1 MNLMKYFNFKYLKEN
16 LKKSKVFVIFMLI
29 LFPILNTVMIFM
41 SNYNNVN
48 IYNLDMTS
56 GITIF
61 LLYLLPIL
69 LSFILFGYV
78 FKKKSIDFIGSMPL
92 SKKTIFIT
100 NTIGGIIL
108 ITAMFLITS
117 ILFLISDLILPNV
130 IIPFGLII
138 DYFIL
143 FTLSYILMFSISNI
157 AVSISGNKPTSIV
170 VILLITFL
178 IPFTSFYVSERWFN
192 TYDKINYEE
201 TESYVRCYDDNKK
214 YTLPSAYIIN
224 EMDYQDDTSLYN
236 LTSIPRTIILII
248 TYIGLG
254 IFLFNKKELEV
265 SETSFKTYKMHIFVK
280 TLTFIPIMLI
290 TYEILID
297 GTLPA
302 IIFMLIILLIYNF
315 VYDMIL
321 KRRIDEIKK
330 NTIVFLLTIIGLTV
344 ILNLIP
350 EKEHLNLTKFNKNDI
365 KEIYYDFEV
374 NDVAVSKNYYDI
386 LLNGIKIYE
395 KTHEDAYN
403 GEYDNYVIFEYK
415 LELNNNKKFY
425 VDSLISED
433 KYNEL
438 YQEYN
443 KNQRQIDIKNNI
455 ARTALNDYVLLDKDI
470 EKLMIKDNNN
480 IKNGL
485 NINVY
490 KYVDHELKQ
499 ETFNSNINKELN
511 NKVIEQINNK
521 LLNYRDNN
529 DIYNNNGTLSLE
541 DMNGNYYG
549 HMNKGTNIFINSLT
563 KKDINYNE
571 KIYKLWYSTNDGG
584 FYYILNLEQNEV
596 NKFVKW

>member
-1 MNLMKYFNFKYLKEN
+1 MNLLKYFNYKYLKEN
-16 LKKSKVFVIFMLI
+16 IKKSKVFIIFMLI
-29 LFPILNTVMIFM
+29 LFPILNTIIIFM

-48 IYNLDMTS
+48 IYDLDMIS

-61 LLYLLPIL
+61 LLYLLPTL

-108 ITAMFLITS
+108 ITLMFLITS

-130 IIPFGLII
+130 IIPLGLII
-138 DYFIL
+138 DYFVL
-143 FTLSYILMFSISNI
+143 FTLSYILMFAISNI

-178 IPFTSFYVSERWFN
+178 IPFTSFYVGERWFD

-201 TESYVRCYDDNKK
+201 TESYVRTYDDAKK

-236 LTSIPRTIILII
+236 LTSISRTIILII
-248 TYIGLG
+248 IYIPLG
-254 IFLFNKKELEV
+254 IFLFNRKELEV
-265 SETSFKTYKMHIFVK
+265 SETSFKTYKMHIFIK

-297 GTLPA
+297 GTLA
-302 IIFMLIILLIYNF
+302 AVIFLLIILLIYNF

-330 NTIVFLLTIIGLTV
+330 NNIVFLLTIIGLTV
-344 ILNLIP
+344 IINLIP
-350 EKEHLNLTKFNKNDI
+350 VKEHLNITRLNKNDI
-365 KEIYYDFEV
+365 KEIYYDFDTRDVTV
-374 NDVAVSKNYYDI
+374 NKNYYNI
-386 LLNGIKIYE
+386 LLNGIKTYE
-395 KTHEDAYN
+395 KTHEDGYN
-403 GEYDNYVIFEYK
+403 GEYDNYIIFQYK

-425 VDSLISED
+425 VDSLIPED

-443 KNQRQIDIKNNI
+443 KNQREIEIKNNI
-455 ARTALNDYVLLDKDI
+455 AITALNDYILLDKDI

-499 ETFNSNINKELN
+499 ETFNSNINKKLN
-511 NKVIEQINNK
+511 NKVIEQVNNK
-521 LLNYRDNN
+521 LLEYRDDN
-529 DIYNNNGTLSLE
+529 DIYENNGTLSLE

-549 HMNKGTNIFINSLT
+549 HMNKGANVFINSLT
-563 KKDINYNE
+563 RKDINYNE
-571 KIYKLWYSTNDGG
+571 KIYKLLYSTNDGG
-584 FYYILNLEQNEV
+584 FYYILNLEQNEL
-596 NKFVKW
+596 NKFTKW

>member
-1 MNLMKYFNFKYLKEN
+1 MKYFNFKYLKEN

-48 IYNLDMTS
+48 IYNLDMIS

-108 ITAMFLITS
+108 ITSMFLITS

-130 IIPFGLII
+130 IIPLGLII

-143 FTLSYILMFSISNI
+143 FTLSYILMFAISNI

-201 TESYVRCYDDNKK
+201 TESYVRCYDDTKK

-254 IFLFNKKELEV
+254 IFLFNRKELEV

-344 ILNLIP
+344 IINLIP

-374 NDVAVSKNYYDI
+374 NDIAVSKNYYDI
-386 LLNGIKIYE
+386 LLNGIKTYE
-395 KTHEDAYN
+395 KTHEDGYN

-425 VDSLISED
+425 VDSLIPED

-443 KNQRQIDIKNNI
+443 KNQRELDINNNI
-455 ARTALNDYVLLDKDI
+455 AITALNDYVLLDNDI
-470 EKLMIKDNNN
+470 ERLMIKDNNN

-485 NINVY
+485 NINIY
-490 KYVDHELKQ
+490 KYIDHELIR

-529 DIYNNNGTLSLE
+529 DIYHNNGTLSLE
-541 DMNGNYYG
+541 DMDNNYYG

-571 KIYKLWYSTNDGG
+571 KIYKLWYSTTDGG
-584 FYYILNLEQNEV
+584 FYYILNLEQSEV